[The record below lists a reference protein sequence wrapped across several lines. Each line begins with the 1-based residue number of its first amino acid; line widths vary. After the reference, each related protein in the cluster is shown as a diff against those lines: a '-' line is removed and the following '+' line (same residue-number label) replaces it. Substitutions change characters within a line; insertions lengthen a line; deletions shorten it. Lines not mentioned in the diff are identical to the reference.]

1 MLSML
6 FYFFAH
12 HGGWSFFALMFVGI
26 ALSTWRKTITYVI
39 IAFVL
44 AILNVFTGQFVNAI
58 FLNQFGERGSAVIT
72 LSKETSST
80 LNDQYIW
87 DYDVVM
93 KTADGKDVVT
103 EFSTTTASLY
113 PVRNSI
119 LIPPDGERFVVKY
132 IPGFEKNIV
141 IMTDESSYGRKRI
154 IHENLE
160 PVQKA
165 RNQFESSPSNESF
178 RKAYADEL
186 RTFLDNPENAT
197 DTVNL
202 IQFKAILSQLQNK

>member
-1 MLSML
+1 ML

-12 HGGWSFFALMFVGI
+12 HGAWSFLVLIFVGI
-26 ALSTWRKTITYVI
+26 VLSIWQKTITYVI
-39 IAFVL
+39 LVFVL
-44 AILNVFTGQFVNAI
+44 AIFNVFTGQFVNAI
-58 FLNQFGERGSAVIT
+58 FLNQFGIRGSAIIT

-103 EFSTTTASLY
+103 KFSTTTASLY

-141 IMTDESSYGRKRI
+141 IMTDESSYGKKRI
-154 IHENLE
+154 THENLE

-178 RKAYADEL
+178 RKAYADEI
-186 RTFLDNPENAT
+186 RTFLENPENAT
-197 DTVNL
+197 DTINL
-202 IQFKAILSQLQNK
+202 IQLKTILSQLQNK